1 MNKKNMAMLIAIAMI
16 FSLFTGI
23 NFGTGKAQAED
34 TNLEGIVAASQC
46 AINVSGEIG
55 SVAGEAAKPWSGE
68 YKEYSDTAENE
79 TDAVSKAAFTIT
91 GSDDSSTTNEFH
103 YYIDEM
109 NDDAYKVKDL
119 NELKSLDGSTAAHW
133 IEYNNQKISLSD
145 YAGKNIVI
153 YAKFVFQN
161 SDTNETGTVAYLHT
175 NIIEIAKET
184 DVTPT
189 ETPTT
194 EPSQSPTAT
203 PSQSP
208 TATPSQSPTAT
219 PSQSPTGTPTA
230 EPSQSPTE
238 TPTTEPSQSPTGEPT
253 AEPSQS
259 PTTEPSQSPTETP
272 TTEPSQSPTATP
284 TATPTVMPTA
294 EPSQNPTENP
304 TTEPSQN
311 PMVTP
316 TVEPSKTPDKKLSV
330 NYDNSDKYVK
340 SGTALNL
347 KVTVETDA
355 QCTYKWYKKGSDKS
369 LSEKSSYKTPKKA
382 KIGKYTYYCEISA
395 DGYETVK
402 CEFTVIVYKSV
413 ITVAWGSSVTSKGIF
428 GTSPNVKKITVPS
441 KYKKNLSVNA
451 KNGKISVKKY
461 FSGKAV
467 VTYVIGK
474 NKIKITVKSKIP
486 QIKYTATYSKKKQQ
500 LEVKINRF
508 VMSNLSHVYIMA
520 KGNNYWNSRCYRLV
534 KLPIK
539 KKKNSVIIKG
549 YTVKITNFE
558 MKFLLNTNADTYKAW
573 KHNNKSK
580 TNVVKQ
586 K

>member
-16 FSLFTGI
+16 FSLFAGI

-34 TNLEGIVAASQC
+34 TNVSDVKVATDC
-46 AINVSGEIG
+46 AINVSGEING
-55 SVAGEAAKPWSGE
+55 GEDTKVLTYDKYEGTAGPKTE
-68 YKEYSDTAENE
+68 
-79 TDAVSKAAFTIT
+79 AVSKAAFTISAT
-91 GSDDSSTTNEFH
+91 ESAIASYYYIEEVKGSDNYT
-103 YYIDEM
+103 
-109 NDDAYKVKDL
+109 VKKL
-119 NELKSLDGSTAAHW
+119 SELKELDSEDSNKNAQWTKY
-133 IEYNNQKISLSD
+133 ENEKSLSD
-145 YAGKNIVI
+145 AYAEKNIVI
-153 YAKFVFQN
+153 YAKFVFKN
-161 SDTNETGTVAYLHT
+161 IGESDTIAYLHT

-194 EPSQSPTAT
+194 EPSQSPTGE
-203 PSQSP
+203 P
-208 TATPSQSPTAT
+208 TA
-219 PSQSPTGTPTA
+219 
-230 EPSQSPTE
+230 
-238 TPTTEPSQSPTGEPT
+238 EPSQSPTGEPT

-259 PTTEPSQSPTETP
+259 PTGEPTTEPSQSPTETP

-347 KVTVETDA
+347 KVTVKTDT

-486 QIKYTATYSKKKQQ
+486 QIKYAATYSKKKQQ

-520 KGNNYWNSRCYRLV
+520 KGNNHWNSRCYKLV

-573 KHNNKSK
+573 KHNKKSK

>member
-23 NFGTGKAQAED
+23 NFGTGKAQAENVD
-34 TNLEGIVAASQC
+34 VSDVKAATDC
-46 AINVSGEIG
+46 AINVSGEING
-55 SVAGEAAKPWSGE
+55 GEDTKVLTYDKYEGTAGPKTE
-68 YKEYSDTAENE
+68 
-79 TDAVSKAAFTIT
+79 AVSKAAFTISAT
-91 GSDDSSTTNEFH
+91 ESAIASYYYIEEVKGSDNYT
-103 YYIDEM
+103 
-109 NDDAYKVKDL
+109 VKKL
-119 NELKSLDGSTAAHW
+119 SELKELDSEDSNKNAQWTKY
-133 IEYNNQKISLSD
+133 ENEKSLSD
-145 YAGKNIVI
+145 AYAEKNIVI
-153 YAKFVFQN
+153 YAKFVFKN
-161 SDTNETGTVAYLHT
+161 IGESDTIAYLHT

-194 EPSQSPTAT
+194 EPSQSPTAE

-208 TATPSQSPTAT
+208 TGEPTAEPSQSPTGIPTAE

-238 TPTTEPSQSPTGEPT
+238 TPTVEPSQSPTGIPT
-253 AEPSQS
+253 A
-259 PTTEPSQSPTETP
+259 EPSQSPTETP

-347 KVTVETDA
+347 KVTVKTDT

-369 LSEKSSYKTPKKA
+369 LSEKSSYKTPKNA

-486 QIKYTATYSKKKQQ
+486 QIKYAATYSKKKQQ

-520 KGNNYWNSRCYRLV
+520 KGNNHWNSRCYKLV

-573 KHNNKSK
+573 KHNKKSK

>member
-23 NFGTGKAQAED
+23 NFGTGKAQAENVD
-34 TNLEGIVAASQC
+34 VSDVKAATDC
-46 AINVSGEIG
+46 AINVSGEING
-55 SVAGEAAKPWSGE
+55 GEDTKVLTYDKYEGTAGPKTE
-68 YKEYSDTAENE
+68 
-79 TDAVSKAAFTIT
+79 AVSKAAFTISAT
-91 GSDDSSTTNEFH
+91 ESAIASYYYIEEVKGSDNYT
-103 YYIDEM
+103 
-109 NDDAYKVKDL
+109 VKKL
-119 NELKSLDGSTAAHW
+119 SELKELDSEDSNKNAQWTKY
-133 IEYNNQKISLSD
+133 ENEKSLSD
-145 YAGKNIVI
+145 AYAEKNIVI
-153 YAKFVFQN
+153 YAKFVFKN
-161 SDTNETGTVAYLHT
+161 IGESDTIAYLHT

-194 EPSQSPTAT
+194 EPSQSPTGE
-203 PSQSP
+203 P
-208 TATPSQSPTAT
+208 TA
-219 PSQSPTGTPTA
+219 
-230 EPSQSPTE
+230 
-238 TPTTEPSQSPTGEPT
+238 EPSQSPTGEPT

-259 PTTEPSQSPTETP
+259 PTGEPTTEPSQSPTETPTTEPSQSPTETP

-347 KVTVETDA
+347 KVTVKTDT

-486 QIKYTATYSKKKQQ
+486 QIKYAATYSKKKQQ

-520 KGNNYWNSRCYRLV
+520 KGNNHWNSRFYKLV

-573 KHNNKSK
+573 KHNKKSK

>member
-1 MNKKNMAMLIAIAMI
+1 MNKKNMAMLVAIAMI

-194 EPSQSPTAT
+194 EPSQSPT
-203 PSQSP
+203 
-208 TATPSQSPTAT
+208 
-219 PSQSPTGTPTA
+219 
-230 EPSQSPTE
+230 
-238 TPTTEPSQSPTGEPT
+238 GEPT
-253 AEPSQS
+253 A
-259 PTTEPSQSPTETP
+259 EPSQSPTETP

-347 KVTVETDA
+347 KVTVKTDT

-369 LSEKSSYKTPKKA
+369 LSKKSSYKTPKNA

-402 CEFTVIVYKSV
+402 CEFTVKVYKSV
-413 ITVAWGSSVTSKGIF
+413 ITVAWGSSATSKGIF

-520 KGNNYWNSRCYRLV
+520 KGNNHWNSRCYKLV

-573 KHNNKSK
+573 KHNKKSK

>member
-1 MNKKNMAMLIAIAMI
+1 MNKKNMAMLVAIAMI

-194 EPSQSPTAT
+194 EPSQSPT
-203 PSQSP
+203 
-208 TATPSQSPTAT
+208 
-219 PSQSPTGTPTA
+219 
-230 EPSQSPTE
+230 
-238 TPTTEPSQSPTGEPT
+238 GEPT

-259 PTTEPSQSPTETP
+259 P
-272 TTEPSQSPTATP
+272 
-284 TATPTVMPTA
+284 
-294 EPSQNPTENP
+294 
-304 TTEPSQN
+304 
-311 PMVTP
+311 MVTP
-316 TVEPSKTPDKKLSV
+316 TVEPTKTPDKKLSV
-330 NYDNSDKYVK
+330 SYDSSDKYVK

-347 KVTVETDA
+347 KVTVKTDI

-369 LSEKSSYKTPKKA
+369 LSEKSSYKIPKNA

-413 ITVAWGSSVTSKGIF
+413 ITVAWGSSAASKGIF

-500 LEVKINRF
+500 LEVKINSF

-520 KGNNYWNSRCYRLV
+520 KGNNHWNSRCYKLV

>member
-23 NFGTGKAQAED
+23 NFGTGKAQAENVD
-34 TNLEGIVAASQC
+34 VSDVKAATDC
-46 AINVSGEIG
+46 AINVSGEING
-55 SVAGEAAKPWSGE
+55 GEDTKVLTYDKYEGTAGPKTE
-68 YKEYSDTAENE
+68 
-79 TDAVSKAAFTIT
+79 AVSKAAFTISAT
-91 GSDDSSTTNEFH
+91 ESAIASYYYIEEVKGSDNYT
-103 YYIDEM
+103 
-109 NDDAYKVKDL
+109 VKKL
-119 NELKSLDGSTAAHW
+119 SELKELDSEDSNKNAQWTKY
-133 IEYNNQKISLSD
+133 ENEKSLSD
-145 YAGKNIVI
+145 AYAGKNIVI
-153 YAKFVFQN
+153 YAKFVFKN
-161 SDTNETGTVAYLHT
+161 IGESDNIAYLHT

-194 EPSQSPTAT
+194 EPSQSPT
-203 PSQSP
+203 
-208 TATPSQSPTAT
+208 
-219 PSQSPTGTPTA
+219 GEPTA
-230 EPSQSPTE
+230 EPSQSPTGE
-238 TPTTEPSQSPTGEPT
+238 PTAEPSQSPTGEPTTEPSQSPTTEPSQSPTGELT

-347 KVTVETDA
+347 KVTVKTDT

-467 VTYVIGK
+467 VTYIIGK

-486 QIKYTATYSKKKQQ
+486 QIKYTATYSKKGKS
-500 LEVKINRF
+500 LKIKIDSF
-508 VMSNLSHVYIMA
+508 AMKNLGNVYFMING
-520 KGNNYWNSRCYRLV
+520 KKWTPVSYRL
-534 KLPIK
+534 KDYGK
-539 KKKNSVIIKG
+539 KKGSYIIVGNLNSVVKKIECKFILGTTK
-549 YTVKITNFE
+549 YT
-558 MKFLLNTNADTYKAW
+558 AKAW
-573 KHNNKSK
+573 KCSANAKKNK
-580 TNVVKQ
+580 VKLVS
-586 K
+586 

>member
-23 NFGTGKAQAED
+23 NFGTGKAQAENVD
-34 TNLEGIVAASQC
+34 VSDVKAATDC
-46 AINVSGEIG
+46 AINVSGEING
-55 SVAGEAAKPWSGE
+55 GEDTKVLTYDKYEGTAGPKTE
-68 YKEYSDTAENE
+68 
-79 TDAVSKAAFTIT
+79 AVSKAAFTISAT
-91 GSDDSSTTNEFH
+91 ESAIASYYYIEEVKGSDNYT
-103 YYIDEM
+103 
-109 NDDAYKVKDL
+109 VKKL
-119 NELKSLDGSTAAHW
+119 SELKELDSEDSNKNAQWTKY
-133 IEYNNQKISLSD
+133 ENEKSLSD
-145 YAGKNIVI
+145 AYAGKNIVI
-153 YAKFVFQN
+153 YAKFVFKN
-161 SDTNETGTVAYLHT
+161 IGESDTIAYLHT

-194 EPSQSPTAT
+194 EPSQSPTGE
-203 PSQSP
+203 P
-208 TATPSQSPTAT
+208 TA
-219 PSQSPTGTPTA
+219 
-230 EPSQSPTE
+230 
-238 TPTTEPSQSPTGEPT
+238 EPSQSPTGEPT

-259 PTTEPSQSPTETP
+259 PTGEPTTEPSQSPTETPTTEPSQSPTETP

-347 KVTVETDA
+347 KVTVKTDT

-369 LSEKSSYKTPKKA
+369 LSEKSSYKTPKNA

-413 ITVAWGSSVTSKGIF
+413 ITVTWGSSATSKGIF

-486 QIKYTATYSKKKQQ
+486 QIKYAATYSKKKQQ

-520 KGNNYWNSRCYRLV
+520 KGNNHWNSRCYKLV

-573 KHNNKSK
+573 KHNKKSK

>member
-23 NFGTGKAQAED
+23 NFGTGKAQAENVD
-34 TNLEGIVAASQC
+34 VSDVKAATDC
-46 AINVSGEIG
+46 AINVSGEING
-55 SVAGEAAKPWSGE
+55 GEDTKVLTYDKYEGTAGPKTE
-68 YKEYSDTAENE
+68 
-79 TDAVSKAAFTIT
+79 AVSKAAFTISAT
-91 GSDDSSTTNEFH
+91 ESAIASYYYIEEVKGSDNYT
-103 YYIDEM
+103 
-109 NDDAYKVKDL
+109 VKKL
-119 NELKSLDGSTAAHW
+119 SELKELDSEDSNKNAQWTKY
-133 IEYNNQKISLSD
+133 ENEKSLSD
-145 YAGKNIVI
+145 AYAGKNIVI
-153 YAKFVFQN
+153 YAKFVFKN
-161 SDTNETGTVAYLHT
+161 IGESDTIAYLHT

-194 EPSQSPTAT
+194 EPSQSPTGE
-203 PSQSP
+203 P
-208 TATPSQSPTAT
+208 TA
-219 PSQSPTGTPTA
+219 
-230 EPSQSPTE
+230 
-238 TPTTEPSQSPTGEPT
+238 EPSQSPTGEPT

-259 PTTEPSQSPTETP
+259 PTGEPTTEPSQSPTETPTTEPSQNPTENP

-347 KVTVETDA
+347 KVTVKTDT

-369 LSEKSSYKTPKKA
+369 LSEKSSYKTPKNA

-413 ITVAWGSSVTSKGIF
+413 ITVTWGSSATSKGIF

-486 QIKYTATYSKKKQQ
+486 QIKYAATYSKKKQQ

-520 KGNNYWNSRCYRLV
+520 KGNNHWNSRCYKLV

-573 KHNNKSK
+573 KHNKKSK

>member
-23 NFGTGKAQAED
+23 NFGTGKAQAENVD
-34 TNLEGIVAASQC
+34 VSDVKAATDC
-46 AINVSGEIG
+46 AINVSGEING
-55 SVAGEAAKPWSGE
+55 GEDTKVLTYDKYEGTAGPKTE
-68 YKEYSDTAENE
+68 
-79 TDAVSKAAFTIT
+79 AVSKAAFTISAT
-91 GSDDSSTTNEFH
+91 ESAIASYYYIEEVKGSDNYT
-103 YYIDEM
+103 
-109 NDDAYKVKDL
+109 VKKL
-119 NELKSLDGSTAAHW
+119 SELKELDSEDSNKNAQWTKY
-133 IEYNNQKISLSD
+133 ENEKSLSD
-145 YAGKNIVI
+145 AYAEKNIVI
-153 YAKFVFQN
+153 YAKFVFKN
-161 SDTNETGTVAYLHT
+161 IGESDTIAYLHT

-194 EPSQSPTAT
+194 EPSQSPTGE
-203 PSQSP
+203 P
-208 TATPSQSPTAT
+208 TA
-219 PSQSPTGTPTA
+219 
-230 EPSQSPTE
+230 
-238 TPTTEPSQSPTGEPT
+238 EPSQSPTGEPT

-259 PTTEPSQSPTETP
+259 PTGEPTTEPSQSPTETP

-347 KVTVETDA
+347 KVTVKTDT

-486 QIKYTATYSKKKQQ
+486 QIKYAATYSKKKQQ

-520 KGNNYWNSRCYRLV
+520 KGNNHWNSRCYKLV

-573 KHNNKSK
+573 KHNKKSK

>member
-23 NFGTGKAQAED
+23 NFGTGKAQAEAANVSD
-34 TNLEGIVAASQC
+34 VKVATDC
-46 AINVSGEIG
+46 AINVSGEING
-55 SVAGEAAKPWSGE
+55 GEDTKDLTYNKYEGTAGPKTE
-68 YKEYSDTAENE
+68 
-79 TDAVSKAAFTIT
+79 AVSKAAFTISAT
-91 GSDDSSTTNEFH
+91 KSADASY
-103 YYIDEM
+103 YYIEETDKSNAKNYEVWDLTHLE
-109 NDDAYKVKDL
+109 NVK
-119 NELKSLDGSTAAHW
+119 NWNTYSQPIA
-133 IEYNNQKISLSD
+133 LSD
-145 YAGKNIVI
+145 SYAGKQIVI
-153 YAKFVFQN
+153 YAKFEIK
-161 SDTNETGTVAYLHT
+161 DENENKKAAYLHT
-175 NIIEIAKET
+175 DIIKIAEKADLAT
-184 DVTPT
+184 STKPAATPT
-189 ETPTT
+189 VSTAPTEQPT
-194 EPSQSPTAT
+194 EQPTQQPTENPTAT

-208 TATPSQSPTAT
+208 TGIPTAE

-230 EPSQSPTE
+230 EPSQTPME
-238 TPTTEPSQSPTGEPT
+238 TPTIEPSQSPTET
-253 AEPSQS
+253 

-272 TTEPSQSPTATP
+272 TTEPSQSPTET
-284 TATPTVMPTA
+284 PTA
-294 EPSQNPTENP
+294 EPSQ
-304 TTEPSQN
+304 S

-347 KVTVETDA
+347 RVTVKTDT

-369 LSEKSSYKTPKKA
+369 LSEKSSYKTPKNA

-413 ITVAWGSSVTSKGIF
+413 ITVAWGSSATSKGIF

-520 KGNNYWNSRCYRLV
+520 KGNNHWNSRCYKLV

-573 KHNNKSK
+573 KHNKKSK

>member
-1 MNKKNMAMLIAIAMI
+1 MNKKNMAMLVAIAMI

-23 NFGTGKAQAED
+23 NFGTGKAQAEAANVSD
-34 TNLEGIVAASQC
+34 VKVATDC
-46 AINVSGEIG
+46 AINVSGEING
-55 SVAGEAAKPWSGE
+55 GEDTKDLTYNKYEGTAGPKTE
-68 YKEYSDTAENE
+68 
-79 TDAVSKAAFTIT
+79 AVSKAAFTISAT
-91 GSDDSSTTNEFH
+91 KSAVASY
-103 YYIDEM
+103 YYIEETDKSNAKNYEVWDLTHLE
-109 NDDAYKVKDL
+109 NVK
-119 NELKSLDGSTAAHW
+119 NWNTYSQPIA
-133 IEYNNQKISLSD
+133 LSD
-145 YAGKNIVI
+145 SYAGKQIVI
-153 YAKFVFQN
+153 YAKFEIK
-161 SDTNETGTVAYLHT
+161 DENENKKAAYLHT
-175 NIIEIAKET
+175 DIIKIAEKADLAT
-184 DVTPT
+184 STKPAATPT
-189 ETPTT
+189 VSTAPTEQPT
-194 EPSQSPTAT
+194 EQPT
-203 PSQSP
+203 QQP
-208 TATPSQSPTAT
+208 TENPTAT
-219 PSQSPTGTPTA
+219 PSQSPTGIPTAEPSQSPTGTPTA
-230 EPSQSPTE
+230 EPSQTPMETPTIEPSQSPTE
-238 TPTTEPSQSPTGEPT
+238 TPTTEPSQSPTETPT

-259 PTTEPSQSPTETP
+259 
-272 TTEPSQSPTATP
+272 
-284 TATPTVMPTA
+284 
-294 EPSQNPTENP
+294 
-304 TTEPSQN
+304 

-347 KVTVETDA
+347 KVTVKTDT

-369 LSEKSSYKTPKKA
+369 LSEKSSYKTPKNA

-413 ITVAWGSSVTSKGIF
+413 ITVAWGSSATSKGIF

-441 KYKKNLSVNA
+441 KYKKNFSVNA

-520 KGNNYWNSRCYRLV
+520 KGNNHWNSRCYKLV

-573 KHNNKSK
+573 KHNKKSK

>member
-1 MNKKNMAMLIAIAMI
+1 MA
-16 FSLFTGI
+16 T
-23 NFGTGKAQAED
+23 
-34 TNLEGIVAASQC
+34 
-46 AINVSGEIG
+46 
-55 SVAGEAAKPWSGE
+55 
-68 YKEYSDTAENE
+68 
-79 TDAVSKAAFTIT
+79 
-91 GSDDSSTTNEFH
+91 
-103 YYIDEM
+103 
-109 NDDAYKVKDL
+109 
-119 NELKSLDGSTAAHW
+119 
-133 IEYNNQKISLSD
+133 
-145 YAGKNIVI
+145 
-153 YAKFVFQN
+153 
-161 SDTNETGTVAYLHT
+161 
-175 NIIEIAKET
+175 
-184 DVTPT
+184 
-189 ETPTT
+189 
-194 EPSQSPTAT
+194 PTAT
-203 PSQSP
+203 
-208 TATPSQSPTAT
+208 PTAT
-219 PSQSPTGTPTA
+219 PSQSPTGA
-230 EPSQSPTE
+230 
-238 TPTTEPSQSPTGEPT
+238 PTTEPSQSPTG
-253 AEPSQS
+253 
-259 PTTEPSQSPTETP
+259 
-272 TTEPSQSPTATP
+272 
-284 TATPTVMPTA
+284 TPTV
-294 EPSQNPTENP
+294 
-304 TTEPSQN
+304 EPSQN

-340 SGTALNL
+340 RGTALNL

-369 LSEKSSYKTPKKA
+369 LSEKSSYKTPKNA

-413 ITVAWGSSVTSKGIF
+413 ITVAWGSSAASKGIF
-428 GTSPNVKKITVPS
+428 GTSHNVKKITVPS

-486 QIKYTATYSKKKQQ
+486 QIKYKATYSKKKQQ
-500 LEVKINRF
+500 LEVKINSF

-520 KGNNYWNSRCYRLV
+520 KGTKWNSKSYRLV

-539 KKKNSVIIKG
+539 KKKGSVIITG
-549 YTVKITNFE
+549 YTKTVRKFE
-558 MKFLLNTNADTYKAW
+558 MRFLLNTNADTYKAW

>member
-1 MNKKNMAMLIAIAMI
+1 MNKKNMVMLIAIAMI

-34 TNLEGIVAASQC
+34 TDLSGIIAATGC
-46 AINVSGEIG
+46 VINVSGESG
-55 SVAGEAAKPWSGE
+55 SVASEEAKPWSRE
-68 YKEYSDTAENE
+68 YKEYSGKAEPE
-79 TDAVSKAAFTIT
+79 TDVVSKAAFTISAT
-91 GSDDSSTTNEFH
+91 KSAVAS
-103 YYIDEM
+103 YYIEEVADSD
-109 NDDAYKVKDL
+109 NYTVKNL
-119 NELKSLDGSTAAHW
+119 NALESLADAHW
-133 IEYNNQKISLSD
+133 TKYNDGEKISLSER
-145 YAGKNIVI
+145 AGKNIVI
-153 YAKFVFQN
+153 YAKFVFKN
-161 SDTNETGTVAYLHT
+161 IGESDTIAYLHT

-189 ETPTT
+189 ETPTASPT
-194 EPSQSPTAT
+194 GTPSSSPTGTPSPTPTGTPSSTPTITPSSTPTGEPSQSPTV
-203 PSQSP
+203 
-208 TATPSQSPTAT
+208 
-219 PSQSPTGTPTA
+219 
-230 EPSQSPTE
+230 E
-238 TPTTEPSQSPTGEPT
+238 
-253 AEPSQS
+253 

-347 KVTVETDA
+347 KVTVKTDI

-369 LSEKSSYKTPKKA
+369 LSEKSSYKTPKNA

-402 CEFTVIVYKSV
+402 CEFTVKVYKSV
-413 ITVAWGSSVTSKGIF
+413 ITVAWGSSATSKGIF
-428 GTSPNVKKITVPS
+428 GTSPNIKKITVPS
-441 KYKKNLSVNA
+441 KYRKNLSVNA

-486 QIKYTATYSKKKQQ
+486 QIKYKATYSKKGKS
-500 LEVKINRF
+500 LKIKIDSF
-508 VMSNLSHVYIMA
+508 AMKNLGYVYFMING
-520 KGNNYWNSRCYRLV
+520 KKWTPVSYRLKDYGKKKGSYIIVGNLNSVVKKIECKFILGTTKYTAKAWRCSANAKKNKV
-534 KLPIK
+534 KLV
-539 KKKNSVIIKG
+539 S
-549 YTVKITNFE
+549 
-558 MKFLLNTNADTYKAW
+558 
-573 KHNNKSK
+573 
-580 TNVVKQ
+580 
-586 K
+586 

>member
-23 NFGTGKAQAED
+23 NFGTGKAQAENVD
-34 TNLEGIVAASQC
+34 VSDVKAATDC
-46 AINVSGEIG
+46 AINVSGEING
-55 SVAGEAAKPWSGE
+55 GEDTKVLTYDKYEGTAGPKTE
-68 YKEYSDTAENE
+68 
-79 TDAVSKAAFTIT
+79 AVSKAAFTISAT
-91 GSDDSSTTNEFH
+91 ESAIASYYYIEEVKGSDNYT
-103 YYIDEM
+103 
-109 NDDAYKVKDL
+109 VKKL
-119 NELKSLDGSTAAHW
+119 SELKELDSEDSNKNAQWTKY
-133 IEYNNQKISLSD
+133 ENEKSLSD
-145 YAGKNIVI
+145 AYAEKNIVI
-153 YAKFVFQN
+153 YAKFVFKN
-161 SDTNETGTVAYLHT
+161 IGESDTIAYLHT

-194 EPSQSPTAT
+194 EPSQSPTGE
-203 PSQSP
+203 P
-208 TATPSQSPTAT
+208 TA
-219 PSQSPTGTPTA
+219 
-230 EPSQSPTE
+230 
-238 TPTTEPSQSPTGEPT
+238 EPSQSPTGEPT

-259 PTTEPSQSPTETP
+259 PTGEPTTEPSQSPTETP

-347 KVTVETDA
+347 KVTVKTDT

-486 QIKYTATYSKKKQQ
+486 QIKYAATYSKKKQQ
-500 LEVKINRF
+500 LAVKINRF

-520 KGNNYWNSRCYRLV
+520 KGNNHWNSRCYKLV

-573 KHNNKSK
+573 KHNKKSK

>member
-23 NFGTGKAQAED
+23 NFGTGKAQAEAANVSD
-34 TNLEGIVAASQC
+34 VKVATDC
-46 AINVSGEIG
+46 AINVSGESG
-55 SVAGEAAKPWSGE
+55 SVASEATEPWSRE
-68 YKEYSDTAENE
+68 YKEYSDTAEKE
-79 TDAVSKAAFTIT
+79 TVAVSKAAFTISAT
-91 GSDDSSTTNEFH
+91 KSAVAS
-103 YYIDEM
+103 YYIEEVANSD
-109 NDDAYKVKDL
+109 NYTVKNL
-119 NELKSLDGSTAAHW
+119 NALESLADAHW
-133 IEYNNQKISLSD
+133 TKYNDGEKISLSER
-145 YAGKNIVI
+145 AGKNIVI
-153 YAKFVFQN
+153 YAKFVFKN
-161 SDTNETGTVAYLHT
+161 IGESDTIAYLHT

-184 DVTPT
+184 DVT
-189 ETPTT
+189 
-194 EPSQSPTAT
+194 
-203 PSQSP
+203 
-208 TATPSQSPTAT
+208 
-219 PSQSPTGTPTA
+219 
-230 EPSQSPTE
+230 PTE

-347 KVTVETDA
+347 KVTVKTDI

-467 VTYVIGK
+467 VAYVIGK

-520 KGNNYWNSRCYRLV
+520 KGNNHWNSRCYKLV

-558 MKFLLNTNADTYKAW
+558 MKFLLNTNAETYKAW
-573 KHNNKSK
+573 KHNKKSK

>member
-23 NFGTGKAQAED
+23 NFGTGKAQAENVD
-34 TNLEGIVAASQC
+34 VSDVKAATDC
-46 AINVSGEIG
+46 AINVSGEING
-55 SVAGEAAKPWSGE
+55 GEDTKVLTYDKYEGTAGPKTE
-68 YKEYSDTAENE
+68 
-79 TDAVSKAAFTIT
+79 AVSKAAFTISAT
-91 GSDDSSTTNEFH
+91 ESAIASYYYIEEVKGSDNYT
-103 YYIDEM
+103 
-109 NDDAYKVKDL
+109 VKKL
-119 NELKSLDGSTAAHW
+119 SELKELDSEDSNKNAQWTKY
-133 IEYNNQKISLSD
+133 ENEKSLSD
-145 YAGKNIVI
+145 AYAEKNIVI
-153 YAKFVFQN
+153 YAKFVFKN
-161 SDTNETGTVAYLHT
+161 IGESDTIAYLHT

-194 EPSQSPTAT
+194 EPSQSPTAE

-208 TATPSQSPTAT
+208 TGEPTAEPSQSPTGIPTAE

-238 TPTTEPSQSPTGEPT
+238 TPTVEPSQSPTGI
-253 AEPSQS
+253 
-259 PTTEPSQSPTETP
+259 P

-347 KVTVETDA
+347 KVTVKTDT

-369 LSEKSSYKTPKKA
+369 LSEKSSYKTPKNA

-486 QIKYTATYSKKKQQ
+486 QIKYAATYSKKKQQ

-520 KGNNYWNSRCYRLV
+520 KGNNHWNSRCYKLV

-573 KHNNKSK
+573 KHNKKSK

>member
-1 MNKKNMAMLIAIAMI
+1 MNKKNMAMLVAIAMI

-34 TNLEGIVAASQC
+34 TNLEGIVAASKC
-46 AINVSGEIG
+46 AIEVSGETN
-55 SVAGEAAKPWSGE
+55 SDDAKDWNGKYSE
-68 YKEYSDTAENE
+68 YTGTAETE
-79 TDAVSKAAFTIT
+79 TEAVSKAAFTIT
-91 GSDDSSTTNEFH
+91 GSSTTSEADSSSTTNKSY

-109 NDDAYKVKDL
+109 NADAYTVKKLKDL
-119 NELKSLDGSTAAHW
+119 ESLDGSADAHW
-133 IEYNNQKISLSD
+133 TQYENKKITLSD
-145 YAGKNIVI
+145 YAGKQIVI
-153 YAKFVFQN
+153 YAKFELSEGN
-161 SDTNETGTVAYLHT
+161 VAYLHT
-175 NIIEIAKET
+175 KIIEIAKET

-194 EPSQSPTAT
+194 EPSQSPTGE
-203 PSQSP
+203 P
-208 TATPSQSPTAT
+208 TAE
-219 PSQSPTGTPTA
+219 PSQSPTGEPTA
-230 EPSQSPTE
+230 EPSQSPTGEPTTEPSQSPTE
-238 TPTTEPSQSPTGEPT
+238 TPTTEPSQSPTVEPT

-259 PTTEPSQSPTETP
+259 PTGEPTTEPSQSPTETP

-347 KVTVETDA
+347 KVTVKTDT

-467 VTYVIGK
+467 VTYIIGK

-486 QIKYTATYSKKKQQ
+486 QIKYTATYSKKGKS
-500 LEVKINRF
+500 LKIKIDSF
-508 VMSNLSHVYIMA
+508 AMKNLGNVYFMING
-520 KGNNYWNSRCYRLV
+520 KKWTPVSYRL
-534 KLPIK
+534 KDYGK
-539 KKKNSVIIKG
+539 KKGSYIIVGNLNSVVKKIECKFILGTTK
-549 YTVKITNFE
+549 YT
-558 MKFLLNTNADTYKAW
+558 AKAW
-573 KHNNKSK
+573 KCSANAKKNK
-580 TNVVKQ
+580 VKLVS
-586 K
+586 

>member
-1 MNKKNMAMLIAIAMI
+1 MNKKNMAMLVAIAMI

-23 NFGTGKAQAED
+23 NFGTGKAQAEAANVSD
-34 TNLEGIVAASQC
+34 VKVATDC
-46 AINVSGEIG
+46 AINVSGEING
-55 SVAGEAAKPWSGE
+55 GEDTKDLTYNKYEGTAGPKTE
-68 YKEYSDTAENE
+68 
-79 TDAVSKAAFTIT
+79 AVSKAAFTISAT
-91 GSDDSSTTNEFH
+91 KSAVASY
-103 YYIDEM
+103 YYIEETDKSNAKNYEVWDLTHLE
-109 NDDAYKVKDL
+109 NVK
-119 NELKSLDGSTAAHW
+119 NWNTYSQPIA
-133 IEYNNQKISLSD
+133 LSD
-145 YAGKNIVI
+145 SYAGKQIVI
-153 YAKFVFQN
+153 YAKFEIK
-161 SDTNETGTVAYLHT
+161 DENENKKAAYLHT
-175 NIIEIAKET
+175 DIIKIAEKADLAT
-184 DVTPT
+184 STKPAATPT
-189 ETPTT
+189 VSTAPTEQPT
-194 EPSQSPTAT
+194 EQPTQQPTENPTAT

-208 TATPSQSPTAT
+208 TGIPTAE

-230 EPSQSPTE
+230 EPSQTPME
-238 TPTTEPSQSPTGEPT
+238 TPTIEPSQSPTET
-253 AEPSQS
+253 

-272 TTEPSQSPTATP
+272 TTEPSQSPTET
-284 TATPTVMPTA
+284 PTA
-294 EPSQNPTENP
+294 EPSQ
-304 TTEPSQN
+304 S

-347 KVTVETDA
+347 KVTVKTDT

-369 LSEKSSYKTPKKA
+369 LSEKSSYKTPKNA

-413 ITVAWGSSVTSKGIF
+413 ITVAWGSSATSKGIF

-441 KYKKNLSVNA
+441 KYKKNFSVNA

-520 KGNNYWNSRCYRLV
+520 KGNNHWNSRCYKLV

-573 KHNNKSK
+573 KHNKKSK

>member
-23 NFGTGKAQAED
+23 NFRTGKAQAED

-194 EPSQSPTAT
+194 EPSQSPTA
-203 PSQSP
+203 
-208 TATPSQSPTAT
+208 
-219 PSQSPTGTPTA
+219 
-230 EPSQSPTE
+230 
-238 TPTTEPSQSPTGEPT
+238 EPSQSPTGEPT

-259 PTTEPSQSPTETP
+259 PTGEPTTEPSQSPTETP

-347 KVTVETDA
+347 KVTVKTDT

-369 LSEKSSYKTPKKA
+369 LSEKSSYKTPKNA

-402 CEFTVIVYKSV
+402 CEFTVKVYKSV
-413 ITVAWGSSVTSKGIF
+413 ITVAWGSSVTSKGVF

-486 QIKYTATYSKKKQQ
+486 QIKYTATYSKKGKS
-500 LEVKINRF
+500 LKIKIDSF
-508 VMSNLSHVYIMA
+508 AMKNLGNVYFMING
-520 KGNNYWNSRCYRLV
+520 KKWTPVSYRL
-534 KLPIK
+534 KDYGK
-539 KKKNSVIIKG
+539 KKGSYIIVGNLNSVVKKIECKFILGTTK
-549 YTVKITNFE
+549 YT
-558 MKFLLNTNADTYKAW
+558 AKAW
-573 KHNNKSK
+573 KCSANAKKNK
-580 TNVVKQ
+580 VKLVS
-586 K
+586 

>member
-23 NFGTGKAQAED
+23 NFGTVKAQAEV
-34 TNLEGIVAASQC
+34 TNLEGIIAATGC
-46 AINVSGEIG
+46 VINVS
-55 SVAGEAAKPWSGE
+55 VASEEAKPWSRE
-68 YKEYSDTAENE
+68 YKEYSGKAEPE
-79 TDAVSKAAFTIT
+79 TDVVSKAAFTISAT
-91 GSDDSSTTNEFH
+91 KSAVAS
-103 YYIDEM
+103 YYIEEVAD
-109 NDDAYKVKDL
+109 NDNYTVKKL
-119 NELKSLDGSTAAHW
+119 NALESLADAHW
-133 IEYNNQKISLSD
+133 TKYNDGEKISLSER
-145 YAGKNIVI
+145 AGKNIVI
-153 YAKFVFQN
+153 YAKFVFKN
-161 SDTNETGTVAYLHT
+161 IGESDTIAYLHT

-189 ETPTT
+189 ETPT
-194 EPSQSPTAT
+194 A
-203 PSQSP
+203 
-208 TATPSQSPTAT
+208 
-219 PSQSPTGTPTA
+219 SPTGTPSSSPTGTPSPTPTGTPSSTPTITPSSTPTG
-230 EPSQSPTE
+230 EPSQTPMETPTIESSQSPTE
-238 TPTTEPSQSPTGEPT
+238 TPTTEPSQSPMET
-253 AEPSQS
+253 

-272 TTEPSQSPTATP
+272 TAEPSQS
-284 TATPTVMPTA
+284 
-294 EPSQNPTENP
+294 
-304 TTEPSQN
+304 

-316 TVEPSKTPDKKLSV
+316 TVEPTKTPDKKLSV
-330 NYDNSDKYVK
+330 SYDSSDKYVK

-347 KVTVETDA
+347 KVTVKTDT

-461 FSGKAV
+461 LSGKAV

-500 LEVKINRF
+500 LEVKINSF

-520 KGNNYWNSRCYRLV
+520 KGTKWNSKSYRLV

-539 KKKNSVIIKG
+539 KKKGSVIITG
-549 YTVKITNFE
+549 YTKTVRKFE
-558 MKFLLNTNADTYKAW
+558 MRFLLNTNADTYKAW

>member
-23 NFGTGKAQAED
+23 NFGTGKAQAEAANVSD
-34 TNLEGIVAASQC
+34 VKVATDC
-46 AINVSGEIG
+46 AINVSGEING
-55 SVAGEAAKPWSGE
+55 GEDTKDLTYNKYEGTAGPKTE
-68 YKEYSDTAENE
+68 
-79 TDAVSKAAFTIT
+79 AVSKAAFTISAT
-91 GSDDSSTTNEFH
+91 KSAVASY
-103 YYIDEM
+103 YYIEETDKSNAKNYEVWDLTHLE
-109 NDDAYKVKDL
+109 NVK
-119 NELKSLDGSTAAHW
+119 NWNTYSQPIA
-133 IEYNNQKISLSD
+133 LSD
-145 YAGKNIVI
+145 SYAGKQIVI
-153 YAKFVFQN
+153 YAKFEIK
-161 SDTNETGTVAYLHT
+161 DENENKKAAYLHT
-175 NIIEIAKET
+175 DIIKIAEKADLAT
-184 DVTPT
+184 STKPAATPT
-189 ETPTT
+189 VSTAPTEQPT
-194 EPSQSPTAT
+194 EQPT
-203 PSQSP
+203 QQP
-208 TATPSQSPTAT
+208 TENPTAT
-219 PSQSPTGTPTA
+219 PSQSPTGIPTAEPSQSPTGTPTA
-230 EPSQSPTE
+230 EPSQTPMETPTIEPSQSPTE
-238 TPTTEPSQSPTGEPT
+238 TPTTEPSQSPTETPT

-259 PTTEPSQSPTETP
+259 
-272 TTEPSQSPTATP
+272 
-284 TATPTVMPTA
+284 
-294 EPSQNPTENP
+294 
-304 TTEPSQN
+304 

-347 KVTVETDA
+347 RVTVKTDT

-369 LSEKSSYKTPKKA
+369 LSEKSSYKTPKNA

-413 ITVAWGSSVTSKGIF
+413 ITVAWGSSATSKGIF

-520 KGNNYWNSRCYRLV
+520 KGNNHWNSRCYKLV

-573 KHNNKSK
+573 KHNKKSK

>member
-23 NFGTGKAQAED
+23 NFGTGKAQAENVD
-34 TNLEGIVAASQC
+34 VSDVKAATDC
-46 AINVSGEIG
+46 AINVSGEING
-55 SVAGEAAKPWSGE
+55 GEDTKVLTYDKYEGTAGPKTE
-68 YKEYSDTAENE
+68 
-79 TDAVSKAAFTIT
+79 AVSKAAFTISAT
-91 GSDDSSTTNEFH
+91 ESAIASYYYIEEVKGSDNYT
-103 YYIDEM
+103 
-109 NDDAYKVKDL
+109 VKKL
-119 NELKSLDGSTAAHW
+119 SELKELDSEDSNKNAQWTKY
-133 IEYNNQKISLSD
+133 ENEKSLSD
-145 YAGKNIVI
+145 AYAEKNIVI
-153 YAKFVFQN
+153 YAKFVFKN
-161 SDTNETGTVAYLHT
+161 IGESDTIAYLHT

-194 EPSQSPTAT
+194 EPSQSPTGE
-203 PSQSP
+203 P
-208 TATPSQSPTAT
+208 TA
-219 PSQSPTGTPTA
+219 
-230 EPSQSPTE
+230 
-238 TPTTEPSQSPTGEPT
+238 EPSQSPTGEPT

-259 PTTEPSQSPTETP
+259 PTGEPTTEPSQSPTETPTTEPSQSPTETP

-347 KVTVETDA
+347 KVTVKTDT

-486 QIKYTATYSKKKQQ
+486 QIKYAATYSKKKQQ
-500 LEVKINRF
+500 LAVKINRF

-520 KGNNYWNSRCYRLV
+520 KGNNHWNSRCYKLV

-573 KHNNKSK
+573 KHNKKSK

>member
-23 NFGTGKAQAED
+23 NFGTGKAQAENVD
-34 TNLEGIVAASQC
+34 VSDVKAATDC
-46 AINVSGEIG
+46 AINVSGEING
-55 SVAGEAAKPWSGE
+55 GEDTKVLTYDKYEGTAGPKTE
-68 YKEYSDTAENE
+68 
-79 TDAVSKAAFTIT
+79 AVSKAAFTISAT
-91 GSDDSSTTNEFH
+91 ESAIASYYYIEEVKGSDNYT
-103 YYIDEM
+103 
-109 NDDAYKVKDL
+109 VKKL
-119 NELKSLDGSTAAHW
+119 SELKELDSEDSNKNAQWTKY
-133 IEYNNQKISLSD
+133 ENEKSLSD
-145 YAGKNIVI
+145 AYAEKNIVI
-153 YAKFVFQN
+153 YAKFVFKN
-161 SDTNETGTVAYLHT
+161 IGESDTIAYLHT

-194 EPSQSPTAT
+194 EPSQSPT
-203 PSQSP
+203 
-208 TATPSQSPTAT
+208 
-219 PSQSPTGTPTA
+219 
-230 EPSQSPTE
+230 
-238 TPTTEPSQSPTGEPT
+238 GEPT

-259 PTTEPSQSPTETP
+259 PTAEPTADPSQSPTGEPTTEPRQSPTETP

-347 KVTVETDA
+347 KVTVKTDT

-486 QIKYTATYSKKKQQ
+486 QIKYAATYSKKKQQ

-520 KGNNYWNSRCYRLV
+520 KGNNHWNSRCYKLV

-573 KHNNKSK
+573 KHNKKSK

>member
-34 TNLEGIVAASQC
+34 TDLSGIIAATGC
-46 AINVSGEIG
+46 VINVSGESG
-55 SVAGEAAKPWSGE
+55 SVASEEAKPWSRE
-68 YKEYSDTAENE
+68 YKEYSGKAEPE
-79 TDAVSKAAFTIT
+79 TDVVSKAAFTISAT
-91 GSDDSSTTNEFH
+91 KSAVAS
-103 YYIDEM
+103 YYIEEVADSD
-109 NDDAYKVKDL
+109 NYTVKEL
-119 NELKSLDGSTAAHW
+119 NGLEELNNGSVANW
-133 IEYNNQKISLSD
+133 EEYDNGKGKEIPLSG

-153 YAKFVFQN
+153 YAKFVFKN
-161 SDTNETGTVAYLHT
+161 SNMSETVAYLHT

-189 ETPTT
+189 ETPTAPPT
-194 EPSQSPTAT
+194 GTPSTPPTGTPSTPPTGMPSPTPTGTPSSTPTITPSPTPTGEPSQSPTI
-203 PSQSP
+203 
-208 TATPSQSPTAT
+208 
-219 PSQSPTGTPTA
+219 
-230 EPSQSPTE
+230 
-238 TPTTEPSQSPTGEPT
+238 
-253 AEPSQS
+253 
-259 PTTEPSQSPTETP
+259 
-272 TTEPSQSPTATP
+272 
-284 TATPTVMPTA
+284 

-347 KVTVETDA
+347 KVTVKTDI

-369 LSEKSSYKTPKKA
+369 LSEKSSYKTPKNA

-402 CEFTVIVYKSV
+402 CEFTVKVYKSV
-413 ITVAWGSSVTSKGIF
+413 ITVAWGSSATSKGIF

-467 VTYVIGK
+467 VTYVIRK

-520 KGNNYWNSRCYRLV
+520 KGNNHWNSRCYKLV

-573 KHNNKSK
+573 KHNKKSK

>member
-119 NELKSLDGSTAAHW
+119 NELKSLDGSTATHW

-194 EPSQSPTAT
+194 EPSQSPT
-203 PSQSP
+203 
-208 TATPSQSPTAT
+208 
-219 PSQSPTGTPTA
+219 
-230 EPSQSPTE
+230 
-238 TPTTEPSQSPTGEPT
+238 GE
-253 AEPSQS
+253 
-259 PTTEPSQSPTETP
+259 
-272 TTEPSQSPTATP
+272 
-284 TATPTVMPTA
+284 PTA

-347 KVTVETDA
+347 KVTVKTDT

-369 LSEKSSYKTPKKA
+369 LSEKSSYKTPKNA

-413 ITVAWGSSVTSKGIF
+413 ITVAWGSSATSKGIF

-520 KGNNYWNSRCYRLV
+520 KGNNHWNSRCYKLV

-573 KHNNKSK
+573 KHNKKSK

>member
-23 NFGTGKAQAED
+23 NFGTGKAQAEV
-34 TNLEGIVAASQC
+34 TNPEEIIAATNC
-46 AINVSGEIG
+46 AINVSGESG
-55 SVAGEAAKPWSGE
+55 SVAGEEAAGSWSRE
-68 YKEYSDTAENE
+68 YKEYSGTAELE
-79 TDAVSKAAFTIT
+79 TEAVSKAAFTI
-91 GSDDSSTTNEFH
+91 SATTTAVASY
-103 YYIDEM
+103 YYIEEVADSD
-109 NDDAYKVKDL
+109 NYNYTVKNLDAL
-119 NELKSLDGSTAAHW
+119 ESLESAHW
-133 IEYNNQKISLSD
+133 NKYENQKITLSD
-145 YAGKNIVI
+145 YAGKRIVI
-153 YAKFVFQN
+153 YAKFESPYGN
-161 SDTNETGTVAYLHT
+161 VAYLHT
-175 NIIEIAKET
+175 KIIKIAEAT
-184 DVTPT
+184 PMETPT
-189 ETPTT
+189 APTT
-194 EPSQSPTAT
+194 EPSQSPTGA
-203 PSQSP
+203 P
-208 TATPSQSPTAT
+208 TTE
-219 PSQSPTGTPTA
+219 PSQSPTGEPTA
-230 EPSQSPTE
+230 EPSQSPTGE
-238 TPTTEPSQSPTGEPT
+238 PTTEPSQSPTTEPSQSPTGEPT

-347 KVTVETDA
+347 KVTVKTDT

-369 LSEKSSYKTPKKA
+369 LSKKSSYKTPKNA

-402 CEFTVIVYKSV
+402 CEFTVKVYKSV
-413 ITVAWGSSVTSKGIF
+413 ITVAWGSSATSKGIF

-520 KGNNYWNSRCYRLV
+520 KGNNHWNSRCYKLV

-573 KHNNKSK
+573 KHNKKSK

>member
-34 TNLEGIVAASQC
+34 TNLEGIVAASKC
-46 AINVSGEIG
+46 AIEVSGETN
-55 SVAGEAAKPWSGE
+55 SDDAKDWNGKYSE
-68 YKEYSDTAENE
+68 YTGTAETE
-79 TDAVSKAAFTIT
+79 TETVSKAAFTIT
-91 GSDDSSTTNEFH
+91 GSSTTSEADSSSTTNKSY

-109 NDDAYKVKDL
+109 NADAYTVKKLKDL
-119 NELKSLDGSTAAHW
+119 ESLDGSADAHW
-133 IEYNNQKISLSD
+133 TQYENKKITLSD
-145 YAGKNIVI
+145 YAGKWIVI
-153 YAKFVFQN
+153 YAKFELSEGN
-161 SDTNETGTVAYLHT
+161 VAYLHT
-175 NIIEIAKET
+175 KIIEIAKET

-194 EPSQSPTAT
+194 EPSQSPTGE
-203 PSQSP
+203 P
-208 TATPSQSPTAT
+208 TA
-219 PSQSPTGTPTA
+219 
-230 EPSQSPTE
+230 
-238 TPTTEPSQSPTGEPT
+238 EPSQSPTGEPT

-259 PTTEPSQSPTETP
+259 PTGEPTTEPSQSPTETP

-347 KVTVETDA
+347 KVTVKTDT

-467 VTYVIGK
+467 VTYIIGK

-486 QIKYTATYSKKKQQ
+486 QIKYTATYSKKGKS
-500 LEVKINRF
+500 LKIKIDSF
-508 VMSNLSHVYIMA
+508 AMKNLVNVYFMING
-520 KGNNYWNSRCYRLV
+520 KKWTPVSYRL
-534 KLPIK
+534 KDYGK
-539 KKKNSVIIKG
+539 KKGSYIIVGNLNSVVKKIECKFILGTTK
-549 YTVKITNFE
+549 YT
-558 MKFLLNTNADTYKAW
+558 AKAW
-573 KHNNKSK
+573 KCSANAKKNK
-580 TNVVKQ
+580 VKLVS
-586 K
+586 

>member
-1 MNKKNMAMLIAIAMI
+1 MNKKNMAMLVAIAMI

-23 NFGTGKAQAED
+23 NFGTGKAQAENVD
-34 TNLEGIVAASQC
+34 VSDVKAATDC
-46 AINVSGEIG
+46 AINVSGEING
-55 SVAGEAAKPWSGE
+55 GEDTKVLTYDKYEGTAGPKTE
-68 YKEYSDTAENE
+68 
-79 TDAVSKAAFTIT
+79 AVSKAAFTISAT
-91 GSDDSSTTNEFH
+91 ESAIASYYYIEEVKGSDNYT
-103 YYIDEM
+103 
-109 NDDAYKVKDL
+109 VKKL
-119 NELKSLDGSTAAHW
+119 SELKELDSEDSNKNAQWTKY
-133 IEYNNQKISLSD
+133 ENEKSLSD
-145 YAGKNIVI
+145 AYAGKNIVI
-153 YAKFVFQN
+153 YAKFVFKN
-161 SDTNETGTVAYLHT
+161 IGESDTIAYLHT

-194 EPSQSPTAT
+194 EPSQSPTGE
-203 PSQSP
+203 P
-208 TATPSQSPTAT
+208 TA
-219 PSQSPTGTPTA
+219 
-230 EPSQSPTE
+230 
-238 TPTTEPSQSPTGEPT
+238 EPSQSPTGEPT
-253 AEPSQS
+253 AEPSQSPTGEPTTEPSQS

-347 KVTVETDA
+347 KVTVKTDT

-369 LSEKSSYKTPKKA
+369 LSEKSSYKTPKNA

-413 ITVAWGSSVTSKGIF
+413 ITVTWGSSATSKGIF

-486 QIKYTATYSKKKQQ
+486 QIKYAATYSKKKQQ

-520 KGNNYWNSRCYRLV
+520 KGNNHWNSRCYKLV

-573 KHNNKSK
+573 KHNKKSK

>member
-1 MNKKNMAMLIAIAMI
+1 MNKKNMAMLVAIAMI

-194 EPSQSPTAT
+194 EPSQSPT
-203 PSQSP
+203 
-208 TATPSQSPTAT
+208 
-219 PSQSPTGTPTA
+219 GEPTA
-230 EPSQSPTE
+230 EPSQSPT
-238 TPTTEPSQSPTGEPT
+238 GE
-253 AEPSQS
+253 

-347 KVTVETDA
+347 KVTVKTDT

-369 LSEKSSYKTPKKA
+369 LSKKSSYKTPKNA

-402 CEFTVIVYKSV
+402 CEFTVKVYKSV
-413 ITVAWGSSVTSKGIF
+413 ITVAWGSSATSKGIF

-486 QIKYTATYSKKKQQ
+486 QIKYTATYSKKGKS
-500 LEVKINRF
+500 LKIKIDSF
-508 VMSNLSHVYIMA
+508 AMKNLGNVYFMING
-520 KGNNYWNSRCYRLV
+520 KKWTPVSYRL
-534 KLPIK
+534 KDYGK
-539 KKKNSVIIKG
+539 KKGSYIIVGNLNSVVKKIECKFILGTTK
-549 YTVKITNFE
+549 YT
-558 MKFLLNTNADTYKAW
+558 AKAW
-573 KHNNKSK
+573 KCSANAKKNK
-580 TNVVKQ
+580 VKLVS
-586 K
+586 

>member
-1 MNKKNMAMLIAIAMI
+1 MNKKNMAMLVAIAMI

-23 NFGTGKAQAED
+23 NFGTVKAQAENVD
-34 TNLEGIVAASQC
+34 VSDVKAATDC
-46 AINVSGEIG
+46 AINVSGEING
-55 SVAGEAAKPWSGE
+55 GEDTKVLTYDKYEGTAGPKTE
-68 YKEYSDTAENE
+68 
-79 TDAVSKAAFTIT
+79 AVSKAAFTISAT
-91 GSDDSSTTNEFH
+91 ESAIASYYYIEEVKGSDNYT
-103 YYIDEM
+103 
-109 NDDAYKVKDL
+109 VKKL
-119 NELKSLDGSTAAHW
+119 SELKELDSEDSNKNAQWTKY
-133 IEYNNQKISLSD
+133 ENEKSLSD
-145 YAGKNIVI
+145 AYAGKNIVI
-153 YAKFVFQN
+153 YAKFVFKN
-161 SDTNETGTVAYLHT
+161 IGESDTIAYLHT

-194 EPSQSPTAT
+194 EPSQSPTGE
-203 PSQSP
+203 P
-208 TATPSQSPTAT
+208 TA
-219 PSQSPTGTPTA
+219 
-230 EPSQSPTE
+230 
-238 TPTTEPSQSPTGEPT
+238 EPSQSPTGEPT
-253 AEPSQS
+253 AEPSQSPTGEPTTEPSQS

-347 KVTVETDA
+347 KVTVKTDT

-369 LSEKSSYKTPKKA
+369 LSEKSSYKTPKNA

-486 QIKYTATYSKKKQQ
+486 QIKYAATYSKKKQQ

-520 KGNNYWNSRCYRLV
+520 KGNNHWNSRCYKLV

-573 KHNNKSK
+573 KHNKKSK

>member
-23 NFGTGKAQAED
+23 NFGTGKAQAENVD
-34 TNLEGIVAASQC
+34 VSDVKAATDC
-46 AINVSGEIG
+46 AINVSGEING
-55 SVAGEAAKPWSGE
+55 GEDTKVLTYDKYEGTAGPKTE
-68 YKEYSDTAENE
+68 
-79 TDAVSKAAFTIT
+79 AVSKAAFTISAT
-91 GSDDSSTTNEFH
+91 ESAIASYYYIEEVKGSDNYT
-103 YYIDEM
+103 
-109 NDDAYKVKDL
+109 VKKL
-119 NELKSLDGSTAAHW
+119 SELKELDSEDSNKNAQWTKY
-133 IEYNNQKISLSD
+133 ENEKSLSD
-145 YAGKNIVI
+145 AYAEKNIVI
-153 YAKFVFQN
+153 YAKFVFKN
-161 SDTNETGTVAYLHT
+161 IGESDTIAYLHT

-194 EPSQSPTAT
+194 EPSQSPTGE
-203 PSQSP
+203 P
-208 TATPSQSPTAT
+208 TA
-219 PSQSPTGTPTA
+219 
-230 EPSQSPTE
+230 
-238 TPTTEPSQSPTGEPT
+238 EPSQSPTGEPT

-259 PTTEPSQSPTETP
+259 PTGEPTTEPSQSPTETPTTEPSQSPTETP

-347 KVTVETDA
+347 KVTVKTDT

-369 LSEKSSYKTPKKA
+369 LSEKSSYKTPKNA

-413 ITVAWGSSVTSKGIF
+413 ITVTWGSSATSKGIF

-486 QIKYTATYSKKKQQ
+486 QIKYAATYSKKKQQ

-520 KGNNYWNSRCYRLV
+520 KGNNHWNSRCYKLV

-573 KHNNKSK
+573 KHNKKSK

>member
-194 EPSQSPTAT
+194 EPSQSPTA
-203 PSQSP
+203 
-208 TATPSQSPTAT
+208 
-219 PSQSPTGTPTA
+219 
-230 EPSQSPTE
+230 
-238 TPTTEPSQSPTGEPT
+238 EPSQSPTGEPT

-259 PTTEPSQSPTETP
+259 PTGEPTTEPSQNPTETPTTEPSQSPTGKPTAEPSQSPTGEPTTEPSQSPTETP

-330 NYDNSDKYVK
+330 SYDSSDKYVK

-347 KVTVETDA
+347 KVTVKTDI

-467 VTYVIGK
+467 VAYVIGK

-486 QIKYTATYSKKKQQ
+486 QIKYTATYSKKGKS
-500 LEVKINRF
+500 LKIKIDSF
-508 VMSNLSHVYIMA
+508 AMKNLGNVYFMING
-520 KGNNYWNSRCYRLV
+520 KKWTPVSYRL
-534 KLPIK
+534 KDYGK
-539 KKKNSVIIKG
+539 KKGSYIIVGNLNSVVKKIECKFILGTTK
-549 YTVKITNFE
+549 YT
-558 MKFLLNTNADTYKAW
+558 AKAW
-573 KHNNKSK
+573 KCSANAKKNK
-580 TNVVKQ
+580 VKLVS
-586 K
+586 

>member
-1 MNKKNMAMLIAIAMI
+1 
-16 FSLFTGI
+16 
-23 NFGTGKAQAED
+23 
-34 TNLEGIVAASQC
+34 
-46 AINVSGEIG
+46 
-55 SVAGEAAKPWSGE
+55 
-68 YKEYSDTAENE
+68 
-79 TDAVSKAAFTIT
+79 
-91 GSDDSSTTNEFH
+91 
-103 YYIDEM
+103 
-109 NDDAYKVKDL
+109 
-119 NELKSLDGSTAAHW
+119 
-133 IEYNNQKISLSD
+133 
-145 YAGKNIVI
+145 
-153 YAKFVFQN
+153 
-161 SDTNETGTVAYLHT
+161 
-175 NIIEIAKET
+175 
-184 DVTPT
+184 
-189 ETPTT
+189 
-194 EPSQSPTAT
+194 
-203 PSQSP
+203 
-208 TATPSQSPTAT
+208 
-219 PSQSPTGTPTA
+219 
-230 EPSQSPTE
+230 
-238 TPTTEPSQSPTGEPT
+238 
-253 AEPSQS
+253 
-259 PTTEPSQSPTETP
+259 
-272 TTEPSQSPTATP
+272 
-284 TATPTVMPTA
+284 MPTA

-347 KVTVETDA
+347 KVTVKTDTR
-355 QCTYKWYKKGSDKS
+355 CTYKWYKKGSDKS
-369 LSEKSSYKTPKKA
+369 LSEKSSYKTPKNA

-402 CEFTVIVYKSV
+402 CEFTVKVYKSV

-500 LEVKINRF
+500 LEVKINSF

>member
-1 MNKKNMAMLIAIAMI
+1 MNKKNMAMLVAIAMI

-189 ETPTT
+189 ETSTT
-194 EPSQSPTAT
+194 EPSQSPTAE
-203 PSQSP
+203 
-208 TATPSQSPTAT
+208 
-219 PSQSPTGTPTA
+219 PSQSPTGEPTA
-230 EPSQSPTE
+230 EPSQSPTGEPTTEPSQSPTE
-238 TPTTEPSQSPTGEPT
+238 TPTTEPSQSPTGKPT
-253 AEPSQS
+253 AEPSQIPTGE

-347 KVTVETDA
+347 KVTVKTDT

-369 LSEKSSYKTPKKA
+369 LSKKSSYKTPKNA

-402 CEFTVIVYKSV
+402 CEFTVKVYKSV
-413 ITVAWGSSVTSKGIF
+413 ITVAWGSSATSKGIF

-486 QIKYTATYSKKKQQ
+486 QIKYTATYSKKGKS
-500 LEVKINRF
+500 LKIKIDSF
-508 VMSNLSHVYIMA
+508 AMKNLGNVYFMING
-520 KGNNYWNSRCYRLV
+520 KKWTPVSYRL
-534 KLPIK
+534 KDYGK
-539 KKKNSVIIKG
+539 KKGSYIIVGNLNSVVKKIECKFILGTTK
-549 YTVKITNFE
+549 YT
-558 MKFLLNTNADTYKAW
+558 AKAW
-573 KHNNKSK
+573 KCSANAKKNK
-580 TNVVKQ
+580 VKLVS
-586 K
+586 

>member
-23 NFGTGKAQAED
+23 NFRTGKAQAEAANVSD
-34 TNLEGIVAASQC
+34 VKVATDC
-46 AINVSGEIG
+46 AINVSGEING
-55 SVAGEAAKPWSGE
+55 GEDTKDLTYNKYEGTAGPKTE
-68 YKEYSDTAENE
+68 
-79 TDAVSKAAFTIT
+79 AVSKAAFTISAT
-91 GSDDSSTTNEFH
+91 KSAVASY
-103 YYIDEM
+103 YYIEETDKSNAKNYEVWDLTHLE
-109 NDDAYKVKDL
+109 NVK
-119 NELKSLDGSTAAHW
+119 NWNTYSQPIA
-133 IEYNNQKISLSD
+133 LSD
-145 YAGKNIVI
+145 SYAGKQIVI
-153 YAKFVFQN
+153 YAKFEIK
-161 SDTNETGTVAYLHT
+161 DENENKKAAYLHT
-175 NIIEIAKET
+175 DIIKIAEKADLAT
-184 DVTPT
+184 STKPAATPT
-189 ETPTT
+189 VSTAPTEQPT
-194 EPSQSPTAT
+194 EQPTQQPTENPTAT

-208 TATPSQSPTAT
+208 TGIPTAE

-230 EPSQSPTE
+230 EPSQTPME
-238 TPTTEPSQSPTGEPT
+238 TPTIEPSQSPMETPTIEPSQSPTET
-253 AEPSQS
+253 

-272 TTEPSQSPTATP
+272 TTEPSQSPTET
-284 TATPTVMPTA
+284 PTA
-294 EPSQNPTENP
+294 EPSQ
-304 TTEPSQN
+304 S

-347 KVTVETDA
+347 KVTVKTDT

-369 LSEKSSYKTPKKA
+369 LSEKSSYKTPKNA

-402 CEFTVIVYKSV
+402 CEFTVKVYKSV
-413 ITVAWGSSVTSKGIF
+413 ITVAWGSSVTSKGVF

-486 QIKYTATYSKKKQQ
+486 QIKYTATYSKKGKS
-500 LEVKINRF
+500 LKIKIDSF
-508 VMSNLSHVYIMA
+508 AMKNLGNVYFMING
-520 KGNNYWNSRCYRLV
+520 KKWTPVSYRL
-534 KLPIK
+534 KDYGK
-539 KKKNSVIIKG
+539 KKGSYIIVGNLNSVVKKIECKFILGTTK
-549 YTVKITNFE
+549 YT
-558 MKFLLNTNADTYKAW
+558 AKAW
-573 KHNNKSK
+573 KCSANAKKNK
-580 TNVVKQ
+580 VKLVS
-586 K
+586 